1 MTTNRTSRRAEDF
14 DRALAAEG
22 GAKIDPTMAA
32 LVAVAGALAALPQR
46 PAPAFRDGLR
56 AKLMAEAASLAAASV
71 PAASVPAASVPAQR
85 VPGGRTLAKT
95 LAKPAMQVAT
105 GGLAATI
112 AATGLTV
119 GTSRSLPGD
128 ALYGLKRT
136 VEGLQVGAAGGA
148 TAEAVTLL
156 KQAETRLDEV
166 QDLLDRGDLNGVRT
180 ALATLAIE
188 LNSATSRLLAEARAG
203 SRAAYDRLQA
213 AIADLTERLV
223 TLLPKLPPD
232 ERAAASLSLATL
244 NVAAVQ
250 LGMMVRPPD
259 PANPQPS
266 NSPAPTTPTSTGP
279 SGPSGSPTSTGT
291 PVVPTGTPT
300 LPTATPTLPTGTP
313 TLPTGTPTLPT
324 GTPTVPPL
332 PTGTPTLPVTLP
344 PLP

>member
-22 GAKIDPTMAA
+22 GAKLDPTMAA

-56 AKLMAEAASLAAASV
+56 AKLMAEAASMAAA

-85 VPGGRTLAKT
+85 VPRSLAKAM
-95 LAKPAMQVAT
+95 AKPAMQVAT
-105 GGLAATI
+105 GGLAATV
-112 AATGLTV
+112 AATGLVV

-128 ALYGLKRT
+128 ALYSLKRT

-148 TAEAVTLL
+148 TAEAVQIL
-156 KQAETRLDEV
+156 KQAETRIDEV
-166 QDLLDRGDLNGVRT
+166 RALLARGDLGGVRD
-180 ALATLAIE
+180 ALKTLNDE
-188 LNSATSRLLAEARAG
+188 VGSATSRLLAEARAG

-213 AIADLTERLV
+213 AIATLTDKLV
-223 TLLPKLPPD
+223 GLLATLPD
-232 ERAAASLSLATL
+232 EERAAASLTLATL

-250 LGMMVRPPD
+250 LGMMPRPAAPATSGD
-259 PANPQPS
+259 PTHTPT
-266 NSPAPTTPTSTGP
+266 PAPTSTT
-279 SGPSGSPTSTGT
+279 GPSGSPTTRPSGKPTL
-291 PVVPTGTPT
+291 PTGTPT
-300 LPTATPTLPTGTP
+300 LPTGTPTLPTGTP

-324 GTPTVPPL
+324 GTPTVPL

-344 PLP
+344 PLVP

>member
-56 AKLMAEAASLAAASV
+56 AKLMAEAASLSAAASV

-85 VPGGRTLAKT
+85 VPGGRTLAKAM
-95 LAKPAMQVAT
+95 AKPAMQVAT

-112 AATGLTV
+112 AATGITV

-128 ALYGLKRT
+128 ALYSLKRT

-148 TAEAVTLL
+148 TAEAVALL

-166 QDLLDRGDLNGVRT
+166 QDLLDRGDLDGVRT
-180 ALATLAIE
+180 ALATLADE
-188 LNSATSRLLAEARAG
+188 LGSATSRLLAEARAG

-213 AIADLTERLV
+213 AIADLSARLV
-223 TLLPKLPPD
+223 ALLPQLPPD

-250 LGMMVRPPD
+250 LGMMIRPAD
-259 PANPQPS
+259 PENPQPS

-279 SGPSGSPTSTGT
+279 SSTPTSTG
-291 PVVPTGTPT
+291 
-300 LPTATPTLPTGTP
+300 TPTLPTGTP

-324 GTPTVPPL
+324 GTPTL
-332 PTGTPTLPVTLP
+332 PTGTPTLPTGTPTIPLPTSTPTLPITLP
-344 PLP
+344 PIP